1 MSKMDDAQYQKTL
14 SGSDMILTTS
24 LSFVLKKKKTMVCL
38 LCNSLHTTLAVYDSL
53 CTQRLQFYVEQGEGL
68 NMLK

>member
-24 LSFVLKKKKTMVCL
+24 LSFVLKKKKDNGL
-38 LCNSLHTTLAVYDSL
+38 FTL
-53 CTQRLQFYVEQGEGL
+53 
-68 NMLK
+68 